1 MENSK
6 LLPAIGLAGGLLLT
20 TAAQAVLVDNFNVPA
35 DTPRATSSTVGDTVW
50 QNNTQG
56 GDIIGG
62 FRDYSATLNDS
73 NDSFEVSTWT
83 CGSCLTW
90 HTTAFLGSD
99 GVFQLVWNGDAAGD
113 ASTNN
118 MNVNLTQ
125 AGESLLYFEYAADH
139 DVTNIEFR
147 FEDISGNSAS
157 VNSGGLAG
165 TGGSRPEN
173 LAHIILGLPG
183 AESVNYSSI
192 ANITLTMTGVPDL
205 DFSLDNVRT
214 TVVPLPGAL
223 GFLCA
228 GVIGLGRLGWRRRRT
243 D

>member
-6 LLPAIGLAGGLLLT
+6 LIPAIGLAGGLLLT

-35 DTPRATSSTVGDTVW
+35 KTPEAVSSTVGVTVW
-50 QNNTQG
+50 ENNTQG

-62 FRDYSATLNDS
+62 YRDYSATLADGT
-73 NDSFEVSTWT
+73 DEYEVSTWT
-83 CGSCLTW
+83 CGSCFTW
-90 HTTAFLGSD
+90 HTTAVSGSK
-99 GVFQLVWNGDAAGD
+99 GVFQLVWNGDAEGD

-118 MNVNLTQ
+118 MNVDLIQ

-139 DVTNIEFR
+139 DVANIEFR
-147 FEDISGNSAS
+147 FEDITGNSDS
-157 VNSGGLAG
+157 VNSGVLTD
-165 TGGSRPEN
+165 TGGSLPGN
-173 LAHIILGLPG
+173 LAPIILGLPG
-183 AESVNYSSI
+183 PQSVDYSSI

-228 GVIGLGRLGWRRRRT
+228 GRT
-243 D
+243 EHA